1 MTLKGTSWAPI
12 GPSPIAEDIQVNGLV
27 SAISVSS
34 ANPNIIYIGSA
45 GGGVWRSGDG
55 GNTWR
60 PLFDR
65 QLSLGVGEPA
75 GLAVDPNDSDVVYVG
90 TSGRITRQPQAGL
103 FKSTDGGAS
112 WIRLGSGYPSSN
124 TGNASQFVNQNVNVV
139 IVDPANSNLL
149 YLGSASGVFHSTDG
163 GQNWTAGN
171 NGFGDARSLVL
182 DTSSPLSARIL
193 YAGLSGRGA
202 FQSTD
207 GGQNWTQILSGSTAA
222 VSTAIGTPPPA
233 KGFNKVV
240 VAVAPPTSPPNP
252 AGAQVLYVSL
262 SGTGAAPDPVGL
274 FISKDQGA
282 TWTQQTATS
291 MPKNTQGGYS
301 FHMAV
306 DPASPGDGV
315 NDIIYFGAVGQ
326 AKSTDSGVSF
336 SSMPGMHSDTHAW
349 AFVAQPSPTPS
360 IVFCGNDGGINR
372 STDGGASW
380 PPLNGGGLQT
390 ALFYNIDIKPDPGGS
405 VTVGAPQDNGLQ
417 TTAGV
422 PAPKWNSPQ
431 HGDGWDIA
439 YDGVTAGRVYGT
451 SGFWPAPCTR
461 VFVSSADATDY
472 PTTVPSGQDITPWG
486 TTTDQGCGLFPV
498 TTDPST
504 AGIVYASG
512 NQNLWQSRDG
522 GGSWRILSPFS
533 TTGNID
539 VAPANG
545 NNVVIAPGNQVFVS
559 TNALAATVGLP
570 TGVVFTN
577 ITRNLPPRN
586 IARAVFD
593 PNDPTII
600 YAVLGGLNGGAGNT
614 GHVFRTSIGAS
625 TWTDIS
631 PLLDLPYSAI
641 ALDGTDTPTA
651 IYVGT
656 DLGVLRSVDGGSSW
670 SVLDDLHFPRVPVL
684 DLVLRNGFLRAGTYG
699 RGVFAFVK
707 PAGPSIAL
715 DLERGL
721 AFGTLCKGPQFL
733 TLKIFNVGGQD
744 LIIDS
749 VARLMGSPSFSVLST
764 PATPLVV
771 EAGEEIEFTVV
782 YTPTAAGVPDLA
794 TIRIIS
800 NDPFAPFI
808 DLSATGVLGTSTLA
822 SAIADGGSF
831 GDVCLGS
838 FRDEEVTLNNS
849 GSCPLVLTGITS
861 SSPEFLTPN
870 ATYPLVV
877 NPGASVDVVIRFQ
890 PGSFGAKSATLTL
903 FCNDPSLTHTIVVSG
918 FAPPPRLVLLIAN
931 SGSFGNVCVG
941 SFRDEPLTLANS
953 GRCTLSIT
961 SITSSSP
968 EFLPPQ
974 ISAFPVTIEAG
985 GSLEIP
991 IRFQPAS
998 LGAKSGT
1005 ITIISDDPASPQSV
1019 AVSGNAPP
1027 GKLAVTG
1034 SLCFG
1039 GVRACRCAERTLTLC
1054 NVGNCDLH
1062 VTSVAFR
1069 RRNPHWKLIR
1079 NPFPATLH
1087 PGSCLGLVIRYKA
1100 TEKCPRCCELVIK
1113 SDDPVKPVKVL
1124 DVMAYTIWDE
1134 CGCKCSCEDCR
1145 KGCCKKGHKERCGC
1159 ERHENCCCD
1168 DEEDDRRDHDDHH
1181 DEGDEND
1188 EDET

>member
-27 SAISVSS
+27 SAIAVSS

-55 GNTWR
+55 GTTWR

-65 QLSLGVGEPA
+65 QLSLGVGEPV
-75 GLAVDPNDSDVVYVG
+75 GLAIDPNDSDIVYVG
-90 TSGRITRQPQAGL
+90 TSGRITKQPQFGL

-112 WIRLGSGYPSSN
+112 WIRLGSGYPKSN
-124 TGNASQFVNQNVNVV
+124 TGNASQFISQDINVV
-139 IVDPANSNLL
+139 IVDPGNSSLL
-149 YLGSASGVFHSTDG
+149 YLGSANGVFRSTDG
-163 GQNWTAGN
+163 GQNWTAGT

-182 DTSSPLSARIL
+182 DTSSPLASRIL

-207 GGQNWTQILSGSTAA
+207 GGQTWIQILSGATPA

-233 KGFNKVV
+233 RGFKKVV

-252 AGAQVLYVSL
+252 AGAQVLYVSV

-274 FISKDQGA
+274 FISTDQGA
-282 TWTQQTATS
+282 TWTQQTATI

-326 AKSTDSGVSF
+326 AKSTNSGVSF
-336 SSMPGMHSDTHAW
+336 TGMPGMHSDTHAW
-349 AFVAQPSPTPS
+349 AFVPQASPTPS

-372 STDGGASW
+372 STDGGTSW

-390 ALFYNIDIKPDPGGS
+390 ALFYNIDIKPDAGGS

-422 PAPKWNSPQ
+422 ATPTWNSPQ

-439 YDGVTAGRVYGT
+439 YDGRTASRVYGT

-461 VFVSSADATDY
+461 VFISNADATDY
-472 PTTVPSGQDITPWG
+472 PTSVPSGQDITPWG

-512 NQNLWQSRDG
+512 NQNLWQSTDAG
-522 GGSWRILSPFS
+522 GTWRILSPFS

-559 TNALAATVGLP
+559 TNALAATVGPP
-570 TGVVFTN
+570 TGVTFTN
-577 ITRNLPPRN
+577 ITRNLPSRN

-593 PNDPTII
+593 PNDPTVV
-600 YAVLGGLNGGAGNT
+600 YAVIGGLNAGPGNT
-614 GHVFRTSIGAS
+614 GHVFRTSIGAPA
-625 TWTDIS
+625 WTDIS

-670 SVLDDLHFPRVPVL
+670 FVLDDLHFPRVPVL
-684 DLVLRNGFLRAGTYG
+684 DLVLKNGSLRAGTYG
-699 RGVFAFVK
+699 RGVFEFVK
-707 PAGPSIAL
+707 PTGPSVAL
-715 DLERGL
+715 DLEHGL
-721 AFGTLCKGPQFL
+721 SFGTVCHGPKFL
-733 TLKIFNVGGQD
+733 SLKIFNVGGQD

-749 VARLMGSPSFSVLST
+749 VARLMGSPNFTVLAT

-771 EAGEEIEFTVV
+771 EAGEEIEFTVAYV
-782 YTPTAAGVPDLA
+782 PTLAGVADVA
-794 TIRIIS
+794 TIRILS

-808 DLSATGVLGTSTLA
+808 DLSAAGVQGISTLA
-822 SAIADGGSF
+822 TAVADSGSF
-831 GDVCLGS
+831 GNVCLGS
-838 FRDEEVTLNNS
+838 FRDEAMTINNS
-849 GSCPLVLTGITS
+849 GSCSLVITNINS
-861 SSPEFLTPN
+861 SSPEFLAPN
-870 ATYPLVV
+870 VTYPLVV
-877 NPGASVDVVIRFQ
+877 NPGVSADLVIRFQ
-890 PGSFGAKSATLTL
+890 PVGFGAKFATFTL
-903 FCNDPSLTHTIVVSG
+903 SCNDPSLTHSVAVSG
-918 FAPPPRLVLLIAN
+918 VAPPPRLVSMIAD
-931 SGSFGNVCVG
+931 SGSCGNVCVG
-941 SFRDEPLTLANS
+941 SFRDELLTLSNS

-961 SITSSSP
+961 GISSSAP
-968 EFLPPQ
+968 EFLAPTV
-974 ISAFPVTIEAG
+974 SSFPVTIEPG
-985 GSLEIP
+985 GSLEVP
-991 IRFQPAS
+991 VRFQPIS
-998 LGAKSGT
+998 FGTKSAT
-1005 ITIISDDPASPQSV
+1005 ITITSDDPASPQSI
-1019 AVSGNAPP
+1019 AVSGNAPS

-1039 GVRACRCAERTLTLC
+1039 GVLACCCAERTISIC
-1054 NVGNCDLH
+1054 NVGSCDLH
-1062 VTSVAFR
+1062 VTRVDFR

-1100 TEKCPRCCELVIK
+1100 TEKCPRCCELVIR
-1113 SDDPVKPVKVL
+1113 SDDPIKPVKLL
-1124 DVMAYTIWDE
+1124 DLMAYTIWDE
-1134 CGCKCSCEDCR
+1134 GACKCSCDDCR
-1145 KGCCKKGHKERCGC
+1145 KGCCKKGNKE
-1159 ERHENCCCD
+1159 CCCD
-1168 DEEDDRRDHDDHH
+1168 DERHDSCCCDDEGDDPKHDRRDHDNH
-1181 DEGDEND
+1181 DEDDEA
-1188 EDET
+1188 